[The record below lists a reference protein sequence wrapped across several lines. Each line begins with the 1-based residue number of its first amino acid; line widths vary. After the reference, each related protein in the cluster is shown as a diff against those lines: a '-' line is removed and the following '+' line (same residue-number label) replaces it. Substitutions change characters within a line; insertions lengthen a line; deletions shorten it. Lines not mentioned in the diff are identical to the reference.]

1 MIKIKKIFDC
11 FKNPKFFKSYI
22 NGVSPLFE
30 LEPLLKNTENI
41 KTLIDVGSNKG
52 QFGLIA
58 KKYYPNVII
67 HSFEP
72 QEDQLNIQK
81 KVLGNENIN
90 YYNFALGN
98 SETTSKIY
106 ITARKDSSS
115 LLKQSENSNEK
126 YLVKETKNIKLQK
139 LNNLTFLKNIKRPC
153 VLKLDVQGYELE
165 TLKGGDQILNIIDY
179 IIVEVSFL
187 KIYESQVFAQ
197 ELVDFLN
204 SRSFEI
210 SEKCNLSKID
220 GQLFQED
227 VLFIKNNISKS

>member
-1 MIKIKKIFDC
+1 MI
-11 FKNPKFFKSYI
+11 
-22 NGVSPLFE
+22 
-30 LEPLLKNTENI
+30 
-41 KTLIDVGSNKG
+41 
-52 QFGLIA
+52 Q
-58 KKYYPNVII
+58 
-67 HSFEP
+67 
-72 QEDQLNIQK
+72 
-81 KVLGNENIN
+81 
-90 YYNFALGN
+90 
-98 SETTSKIY
+98 KIY
-106 ITARKDSSS
+106 ITKRKDSSS
-115 LLKQSENSNEK
+115 LLKPANITNEK
-126 YLVKETKNIKLQK
+126 YLVNATKIINLKK
-139 LNNLTFLKNIKRPC
+139 LNNIAILKEIEGPS
-153 VLKLDVQGYELE
+153 VLKLDVQGFELE